1 MKNYDKIEVVEK
13 GVDHI
18 EEVEKFNPFH
28 DALGRFSNKNG
39 FSSYSANPNTK
50 AGAMAIARSAAAG
63 HGNTMNVHHDSYGET
78 IRQNANWIGRGKQ
91 QSPRQQGA
99 ATLRSRVEPV
109 AGLGGASATGA
120 SWQHQN
126 QAQGRTTSGKQPA
139 QPQKPAPAKQPQ
151 PQQAQQNPAQQ
162 QPNGTATTGQS
173 ALANHVAN
181 VQLRTSDK
189 IAIAPRDALGR
200 PTTSK
205 TVAKN
210 HDQKRVAGKDIS
222 DSVDVTQTS
231 SRRDAIDQVAAL
243 QGWNKAPTVTDNLE
257 VFQKATKQSGQLLVR
272 TVHKDGATGKSSID
286 ICKDTMGDGDA
297 ALGGGGG
304 RFFGGGLYMV
314 GASVTGVTGKSLGQR
329 VSASQ
334 QHSFNYGDTQM
345 MATVHPSAKIAT
357 PSQARQMQNDFYN
370 MPYSK
375 QAKYGNDYG
384 AYIASKGYDGAQ
396 WHSRNDPYITM
407 YNKSAMIFYAGVAD

>member
-18 EEVEKFNPFH
+18 EVVEKFNPFH
-28 DALGRFSNKNG
+28 DSLGRFSNKNG

-63 HGNTMNVHHDSYGET
+63 HGNTANVHRESYGES

-151 PQQAQQNPAQQ
+151 PQQTQQPAAQQ
-162 QPNGTATTGQS
+162 QQAATTGQS

-181 VQLRTSDK
+181 VQLRASDK

-210 HDQKRVAGKDIS
+210 HDQKRVAGNDIS
-222 DSVDVTQTS
+222 DSVDVTKTS
-231 SRRDAIDQVAAL
+231 SRKAAIDQVAEL

-257 VFQKATKQSGQLLVR
+257 VFQKAAKQSGQLLMR
-272 TVHKDGATGKSSID
+272 TVHRDGASGKSSID
-286 ICKDTMGDGDA
+286 VCKDTMGDGDA

-304 RFFGGGLYMV
+304 RMYGGGMYTV
-314 GASVTGVTGKSLGQR
+314 GAAVTGVTGKSLGKRVLTAQR
-329 VSASQ
+329 
-334 QHSFNYGDTQM
+334 HSFGYGDTQM

-357 PSQARQMQNDFYN
+357 PSQARQMQSDFWN
-370 MPYSK
+370 MPSSK

-384 AYIASKGYDGAQ
+384 AYIASKGFDGAQ
-396 WHSRNDPYITM
+396 WHSRSDPYITM